1 MAQADSSTLSR
12 DDYTIGWVCALPLE
26 LAASMIMLDQ
36 VHNLLPTLYG
46 DTNSY
51 ALGSICHHNAVMAC
65 LPINQVGTNKAAIV
79 ATNMKRSFPSIRMC
93 LVVGIGGGVPSKAD
107 VRLGD
112 VVVGIRIMQY
122 DKVKTKA
129 AGEER
134 TEVHRIIPGALGTV
148 LSNFAAQD
156 DYTPLNSRFSS
167 ILQEKLANE
176 THRKFRPPNLEDRLF
191 PADYEHISSE
201 ASCDRCD
208 SSRLMIRGQRKTNT
222 VVHYGGIA
230 SGNKVMKY
238 GRKRDEIAE
247 DLDVICFEMEAAGVM
262 DVIDC
267 LVIRGICDYSDS
279 HKSKEWQ
286 NHAAVAAAAYAK
298 GFLGMIPMTEFQST
312 ATNLSRS
319 SQHIP
324 RERQKAMLASLRFN
338 RMSFRKHT
346 IKKNHDKTGQWL
358 WNHPSF
364 QEWLDPALLS
374 RHPGFI
380 WIRGKPGAG
389 KSTLMKFAW
398 LQTQMEYQ
406 QACRD
411 RKMIVASFFFN
422 ARGETLEKSASGMYR
437 SLLVQL
443 LEHFHDLQR
452 VLDSRDLEE
461 LLNLDS
467 YPLVVLKDLLRDV
480 VSELGNR
487 AFFGFIDALDE
498 CHELQL
504 MDMVR
509 YFEELAEH
517 ATQKSIPLRIC
528 FSSRNYPYINVR
540 RGVELRLEYQSGHAQ
555 DIANYVQSEL
565 QIENPA
571 LREQLVS
578 QILKKSAGVFLWVV
592 LVVDILNKEERDG
605 RPTFTNRLS
614 ELPSGLSDLFESI
627 IKRDNDNVDD
637 LQLSLVWILLAQ
649 RPLELEEFYHACWH
663 FKDPM
668 LAKQYTKDRGEK
680 YVLSSTKG
688 LAQVSQSTPPIV
700 QFIHESV
707 RDYLLKDDG
716 LRKLWPTL
724 PFNWKDMGHE
734 QLKHYCC
741 IYIQHAINSA
751 YINSPDV
758 ENDDISERL
767 PLLRYVTQNVL
778 HHAENA
784 ADSIGQ
790 GVFLE
795 EFPTAQWASLENKYQ
810 KYNIRRLTLKAD
822 LLYILAER
830 GFPNLIRTRLQ
841 NHPNIL
847 IRGERHKYPLFAA
860 LANGNKDAVAA
871 LLNLPSTI
879 YDGEDITE
887 GLNYIKDMR
896 DYVTRTPL
904 SWAAQEGRIGLVK
917 LLLLAQADVNERDK
931 AEQTPLLRAQSKRH
945 WSVVAILIKAGAD
958 VNEKSYMYNDGDRT
972 TPVTPLMYASAEND
986 EISAKL
992 LIQNGAK
999 ADAICYYIDRRLRG
1013 LTALKIASRH
1023 GHEAMAR
1030 LLIEHG
1036 ALGGDWQI
1044 EINPLAAAAENGHI
1058 GVVALLTENGIY
1070 PYMKEC
1076 GGFALVKALHYGHFA
1091 IASLLIS
1098 RGADI
1103 EFETGCFDEPLLCS
1117 PLAAASRKGHESLVR
1132 LLISKGARPDPGSL
1146 ISAARINH
1154 EAIAELLIKGGASV
1168 NKVSTY
1174 QDKTPLMVAC
1184 WAGHEAMV
1192 KLFIDYGADVNQAGS
1207 VTYPTDTPLKIA
1219 SEAGHEAVVRLL
1231 LEHGAQA
1238 EARETLQIPLR

>member
-1 MAQADSSTLSR
+1 MSR

-26 LAASMIMLDQ
+26 LAASKIMLDQ
-36 VHNLLPTLYG
+36 VHDLLPTLHG

-51 ALGSICHHNAVMAC
+51 TLGSIWHHNVVMAC
-65 LPINQVGTNKAAIV
+65 LPISQVGTNHAAIE
-79 ATNMKRSFPSIRMC
+79 ATNMKRSFPSLRMC

-112 VVVGIRIMQY
+112 VVVGTRIMQY
-122 DKVKTKA
+122 DKVKTNPE
-129 AGEER
+129 GEER
-134 TEVHRIIPGALGTV
+134 TEVYKLIPRALGTA
-148 LSNFAAQD
+148 LSHFAAED
-156 DYTPLNSRFSS
+156 KYTPLNSRFSS

-176 THRKFRPPNLEDRLF
+176 NHRKFRPPNLEDRLF
-191 PADYEHISSE
+191 QANYEHISSE

-247 DLDVICFEMEAAGVM
+247 ELDVICFEMEAAGIV

-286 NHAAVAAAAYAK
+286 DHAAVAAAAYAK

-312 ATNLSRS
+312 TTNLSRS
-319 SQHIP
+319 PQHIP
-324 RERQKAMLASLRFN
+324 REGQNAMLASLRFN
-338 RMSFRKHT
+338 SMSFRKHA
-346 IKKNHDKTGQWL
+346 IEKNHDKTGQWL

-398 LQTQMEYQ
+398 LQTQREYQ

-467 YPLVVLKDLLRDV
+467 YPLVVLKDLLQDV

-528 FSSRNYPYINVR
+528 FSSRNYPYINIQ
-540 RGVELRLEYQSGHAQ
+540 RGVELRLDYQSGHAQ
-555 DIANYVQSEL
+555 DIANYVRSEL
-565 QIENPA
+565 RIENPT
-571 LREQLVS
+571 LHEQLVF

-605 RPTFTNRLS
+605 RPAFTNRLS

-637 LQLSLVWILLAQ
+637 LKLSLGWILLAP

-688 LAQVSQSTPPIV
+688 LAQVAQSTPPIV

-716 LRKLWPTL
+716 LRKLWPNL
-724 PFNWKDMGHE
+724 PFKWKDMRHD

-741 IYIQHAINSA
+741 RYIQHAINSA
-751 YINSPDV
+751 HINSPDV
-758 ENDDISERL
+758 ENDDISKRL

-784 ADSIGQ
+784 ADSICQ

-795 EFPTAQWASLENKYQ
+795 KFPTAQWASLDNMYE
-810 KYNIRRLTLKAD
+810 KYNIRRLSPKVD
-822 LLYILAER
+822 LLYILAQR

-847 IRGERHKYPLFAA
+847 IRGERLKYPLFAA
-860 LANGNKDAVAA
+860 LANGHKDAVAA
-871 LLNLPSTI
+871 LFNLPSTI
-879 YDGEDITE
+879 YDGEDITA
-887 GLNYIKDMR
+887 GVNYKKD
-896 DYVTRTPL
+896 YHGRTPL
-904 SWAAQEGRIGLVK
+904 SWAAQEGKVGLVK
-917 LLLLAQADVNERDK
+917 LLLLAQADVNERDN
-931 AEQTPLLRAQSKRH
+931 AGQRPLFRSQPKRH
-945 WSVVAILIKAGAD
+945 FPVAELLIKAGAD
-958 VNEKSYMYNDGDRT
+958 VNEKGYMYTNGNSAMR
-972 TPVTPLMYASAEND
+972 VTPLMHASAEND
-986 EISAKL
+986 EIFARF

-999 ADAICYYIDRRLRG
+999 VDTICYEG
-1013 LTALKIASRH
+1013 EMGVVETALTIASRH
-1023 GHEAMAR
+1023 GYEAMAKF
-1030 LLIEHG
+1030 LIENG
-1036 ALGGDWQI
+1036 ALDGDWDKD
-1044 EINPLAAAAENGHI
+1044 INALAPAAENGHI
-1058 GVVALLTENGIY
+1058 GVVALLTENGIH
-1070 PYMKEC
+1070 PYTKRC
-1076 GGFALVKALHYGHFA
+1076 GGFALVKALHYGHVA

-1098 RGADI
+1098 RGADV
-1103 EFETGCFDEPLLCS
+1103 EFLTDVWDKPSSCS
-1117 PLAAASRKGHESLVR
+1117 PLAAASSNGHESLVR
-1132 LLISKGARPDPGSL
+1132 LLISKGARIGRPCASFFVKSPLLG
-1146 ISAARINH
+1146 AACNGQ
-1154 EAIAELLIKGGASV
+1154 EAIAKLLIREGACV
-1168 NKVSTY
+1168 NEVAGST
-1174 QDKTPLMVAC
+1174 TPLIAASK
-1184 WAGHEAMV
+1184 AGHGAMV
-1192 KLFIDYGADVNQAGS
+1192 KLLIDNGADVNQVCKSYLCDPG
-1207 VTYPTDTPLKIA
+1207 TTTPLDAA
-1219 SEAGHEAVVRLL
+1219 SKGGHEAVVQLL
-1231 LEHGAQA
+1231 LEHGARTKQ
-1238 EARETLQIPLR
+1238 

>member
-1 MAQADSSTLSR
+1 M
-12 DDYTIGWVCALPLE
+12 LE
-26 LAASMIMLDQ
+26 
-36 VHNLLPTLYG
+36 
-46 DTNSY
+46 
-51 ALGSICHHNAVMAC
+51 
-65 LPINQVGTNKAAIV
+65 
-79 ATNMKRSFPSIRMC
+79 
-93 LVVGIGGGVPSKAD
+93 
-107 VRLGD
+107 
-112 VVVGIRIMQY
+112 
-122 DKVKTKA
+122 
-129 AGEER
+129 
-134 TEVHRIIPGALGTV
+134 
-148 LSNFAAQD
+148 
-156 DYTPLNSRFSS
+156 
-167 ILQEKLANE
+167 
-176 THRKFRPPNLEDRLF
+176 
-191 PADYEHISSE
+191 
-201 ASCDRCD
+201 
-208 SSRLMIRGQRKTNT
+208 
-222 VVHYGGIA
+222 
-230 SGNKVMKY
+230 
-238 GRKRDEIAE
+238 
-247 DLDVICFEMEAAGVM
+247 
-262 DVIDC
+262 
-267 LVIRGICDYSDS
+267 
-279 HKSKEWQ
+279 
-286 NHAAVAAAAYAK
+286 
-298 GFLGMIPMTEFQST
+298 
-312 ATNLSRS
+312 
-319 SQHIP
+319 
-324 RERQKAMLASLRFN
+324 SLRFKS
-338 RMSFRKHT
+338 MSFRKHT
-346 IKKNHDKTGQWL
+346 IKKNHVKTCQWFL
-358 WNHPSF
+358 NDPIY

-374 RHPGFI
+374 RQPGFI
-380 WIRGKPGAG
+380 WIRGKPGVG

-398 LQTQMEYQ
+398 LQTQIKYQ
-406 QACRD
+406 QACHD
-411 RKMIVASFFFN
+411 REMMVASFFFN

-443 LEHFHDLQR
+443 LENFHDLQK

-461 LLNLDS
+461 LLSLDS
-467 YPLVVLKDLLRDV
+467 YPLGVLKDLFRAA

-487 AFFGFIDALDE
+487 AVFGFIDALDE

-528 FSSRNYPYINVR
+528 FSSRNYPYINIQ
-540 RGVELRLEYQSGHAQ
+540 RGVELTLENQTGHEQ

-565 QIENPA
+565 RIENSA
-571 LREQLVS
+571 LREQLFS
-578 QILKKSAGVFLWVV
+578 QILEKSARVFLWVV

-605 RPTFTNRLS
+605 RPAFTNRLS

-637 LQLSLVWILLAQ
+637 LKLSLGWILLAQ

-688 LAQVSQSTPPIV
+688 LAQVAQSTPPIV

-716 LRKLWPTL
+716 LRKLWPNL
-724 PFNWKDMGHE
+724 PFHWKDMGHE

-741 IYIQHAINSA
+741 IYIQHAISSA
-751 YINSPDV
+751 HINSPDV
-758 ENDDISERL
+758 ENDDISKRL

-784 ADSIGQ
+784 ADSIWQ

-795 EFPTAQWASLENKYQ
+795 EFPTAQWANLENMYQ
-810 KYNIRRLTLKAD
+810 KYNIRRLTPKAD

-871 LLNLPSTI
+871 LFNLPSTI
-879 YDGEDITE
+879 YDGKDITE

-904 SWAAQEGRIGLVK
+904 SWAAQEGRVGLVK

-931 AEQTPLLRAQSKRH
+931 AGQTPLLRAQSKRH
-945 WSVVAILIKAGAD
+945 WPVVAILIKAGAD
-958 VNEKSYMYNDGDRT
+958 VSEKSYMYNDGDHPTR
-972 TPVTPLMYASAEND
+972 VTPLMYASAEND
-986 EISAKL
+986 EKSATL
-992 LIQNGAK
+992 LIENGAK
-999 ADAICYYIDRRLRG
+999 VNATCYYDGWRRTG
-1013 LTALKIASRH
+1013 ETALKIASRH

-1030 LLIEHG
+1030 LLIEYG
-1036 ALGGDWQI
+1036 ALDGDWQI
-1044 EINPLAAAAENGHI
+1044 GINPLAVAAENGHI

-1076 GGFALVKALHYGHFA
+1076 GGFALVKALHYGHVA
-1091 IASLLIS
+1091 IARLLIS

-1103 EFETGCFDEPLLCS
+1103 EFQTDFYEKPARCS

-1132 LLISKGARPDPGSL
+1132 LLISKGARPDPGPL
-1146 ISAARINH
+1146 IKAARINH
-1154 EAIAELLIKGGASV
+1154 EAIAKLLIEGGASV
-1168 NKVSTY
+1168 NKADQHT
-1174 QDKTPLMVAC
+1174 TPLAVAC

-1192 KLFIDYGADVNQAGS
+1192 KLLIDYGADVNQVHS
-1207 VTYPTDTPLKIA
+1207 EIFPRTPLKIA
-1219 SEAGHEAVVRLL
+1219 SEAGHEAVVRVL
-1231 LEHGAQA
+1231 LEHGAEA

>member
-26 LAASMIMLDQ
+26 LAASMTMLDQ
-36 VHNLLPTLYG
+36 VHDLLPTLYG

-51 ALGSICHHNAVMAC
+51 ALGSICHHNVVMAF
-65 LPINQVGTNKAAIV
+65 LPISQVGTNNAAIV

-129 AGEER
+129 GGEER
-134 TEVHRIIPGALGTV
+134 TEVHRIIRGALGTV

-156 DYTPLNSRFSS
+156 DYAPLNSRFSS

-176 THRKFRPPNLEDRLF
+176 NYRKFRPPNLEDRLF
-191 PADYEHISSE
+191 QADYEH
-201 ASCDRCD
+201 
-208 SSRLMIRGQRKTNT
+208 RKTNR

-247 DLDVICFEMEAAGVM
+247 DLNVICFEMEAAGVM

-298 GFLGMIPMTEFQST
+298 GFLGMIPITEFQSR

-319 SQHIP
+319 PQHLP

-338 RMSFRKHT
+338 SMSFRKHT

-398 LQTQMEYQ
+398 LQTQMKYQ

-452 VLDSRDLEE
+452 ILDSRDLEE
-461 LLNLDS
+461 LLNLES
-467 YPLVVLKDLLRDV
+467 YPLVLLKDLLRDV

-528 FSSRNYPYINVR
+528 FSSRNYPYINIQ
-540 RGVELRLEYQSGHAQ
+540 RGVELTLENQTGHAQ

-565 QIENPA
+565 RIENSA
-571 LREQLVS
+571 LREQLFS
-578 QILKKSAGVFLWVV
+578 QILEKSARVFLWVV

-605 RPTFTNRLS
+605 RPALTNRLS

-637 LQLSLVWILLAQ
+637 LKLSLGWILLAQ

-688 LAQVSQSTPPIV
+688 LAQVAQSTPPIV

-716 LRKLWPTL
+716 LRKLWPNL

-751 YINSPDV
+751 HINSPDV
-758 ENDDISERL
+758 EIDGISKRL

-778 HHAENA
+778 RHAENA
-784 ADSIGQ
+784 ADSIWQ

-795 EFPTAQWASLENKYQ
+795 EFPTAQWANLENMYQ
-810 KYNIRRLTLKAD
+810 KYNIRRLTPEVD

-841 NHPNIL
+841 KHPNIL
-847 IRGERHKYPLFAA
+847 IRGETHMYPLFVA

-871 LLNLPSTI
+871 LFNLPSTI
-879 YDGEDITE
+879 YDGEDITG
-887 GLNYIKDMR
+887 GLNYTGDH
-896 DYVTRTPL
+896 VTRTPL
-904 SWAAQEGRIGLVK
+904 SWAAQEGRVGLVK
-917 LLLLAQADVNERDK
+917 LLLLAQADVNERDI
-931 AEQTPLLRAQSKRH
+931 ARQTPLLRAQSKRH
-945 WSVVAILIKAGAD
+945 WPVVSILIKAGAN
-958 VNEKSYMYNDGDRT
+958 VNEKGYLYNDGNYLTR
-972 TPVTPLMYASAEND
+972 VTPLMYASAENN
-986 EISAKL
+986 EIYARL
-992 LIQNGAK
+992 LIENGAK
-999 ADAICYYIDRRLRG
+999 VNANATCYYGAARLRG
-1013 LTALKIASRH
+1013 ETALNIASRH

-1030 LLIEHG
+1030 LLIEYG
-1036 ALGGDWQI
+1036 ALDGDWQI
-1044 EINPLAAAAENGHI
+1044 RINPLAAAAENGHI
-1058 GVVALLTENGIY
+1058 DVVALLTENGIY
-1070 PYMKEC
+1070 PHMKEC
-1076 GGFALVKALHYGHFA
+1076 GGFALVKALHYGHVA

-1103 EFETGCFDEPLLCS
+1103 EFRTDCCDDPPYCS
-1117 PLAAASRKGHESLVR
+1117 PLAAASRNGHESLVR
-1132 LLISKGARPDPGSL
+1132 LLISKGARPDPDPL
-1146 ISAARINH
+1146 IYAARSNH

-1168 NKVSTY
+1168 NKASTY
-1174 QDKTPLMVAC
+1174 QHATPLAVAC

-1192 KLFIDYGADVNQAGS
+1192 KLLIHYGADVNQAGS
-1207 VTYPTDTPLKIA
+1207 VHVTYPTRTPLKIA

>member
-1 MAQADSSTLSR
+1 MAEADISMMSR

-51 ALGSICHHNAVMAC
+51 ALGSICHHNVVMAC
-65 LPINQVGTNKAAIV
+65 LPISQVGTNNAAIV

-112 VVVGIRIMQY
+112 VVVGTRVMQY
-122 DKVKTKA
+122 DKVKTNPG
-129 AGEER
+129 GEER
-134 TEVHRIIPGALGTV
+134 TEVHKLISRGLGTA
-148 LSNFAAQD
+148 LSHFAAED
-156 DYTPLNSRFSS
+156 KYTPLNSRFSS
-167 ILQEKLANE
+167 ILQEKLAIE
-176 THRKFRPPNLEDRLF
+176 EHCKFRPPNLEDRLF
-191 PADYEHISSE
+191 QADYEHIRSE
-201 ASCDRCD
+201 ATCDRCD

-230 SGNKVMKY
+230 SGNKVMKD
-238 GRKRDEIAE
+238 GRKRDEIAR
-247 DLDVICFEMEAAGVM
+247 DIDVICFEMEAAGIV

-286 NHAAVAAAAYAK
+286 DHAAVAAAAYAK
-298 GFLGMIPMTEFQST
+298 GFLTLIPMTEFQST
-312 ATNLSRS
+312 AMNSSRS
-319 SQHIP
+319 Q
-324 RERQKAMLASLRFN
+324 N
-338 RMSFRKHT
+338 
-346 IKKNHDKTGQWL
+346 
-358 WNHPSF
+358 
-364 QEWLDPALLS
+364 
-374 RHPGFI
+374 
-380 WIRGKPGAG
+380 
-389 KSTLMKFAW
+389 
-398 LQTQMEYQ
+398 
-406 QACRD
+406 
-411 RKMIVASFFFN
+411 
-422 ARGETLEKSASGMYR
+422 
-437 SLLVQL
+437 
-443 LEHFHDLQR
+443 FHDLQK

-461 LLNLDS
+461 LLSLDS
-467 YPLVVLKDLLRDV
+467 YPLGVLKDLFRAA

-487 AFFGFIDALDE
+487 AVFGFIDALDE

-517 ATQKSIPLRIC
+517 ATQKSIPIRIC
-528 FSSRNYPYINVR
+528 FSSRNYPYINIQ
-540 RGVELRLEYQSGHAQ
+540 RGVELTLENQTGHAQ

-565 QIENPA
+565 RIENSA
-571 LREQLVS
+571 LREQLFS
-578 QILKKSAGVFLWVV
+578 QILEKSARVFLWVV

-605 RPTFTNRLS
+605 RPAFTNRLS

-627 IKRDNDNVDD
+627 IKRDNDYVDD
-637 LQLSLVWILLAQ
+637 LKLSLGWILLAQ

-688 LAQVSQSTPPIV
+688 LAQVAQSTPPIV

-716 LRKLWPTL
+716 LRKLWPNL
-724 PFNWKDMGHE
+724 PFHWKDMGHE

-751 YINSPDV
+751 HINSPDV
-758 ENDDISERL
+758 ENDDISKRL

-778 HHAENA
+778 RHAENA
-784 ADSIGQ
+784 ADSIWQ

-795 EFPTAQWASLENKYQ
+795 EFPTAQWANLENMYQ
-810 KYNIRRLTLKAD
+810 KYNIRRLTPEVD
-822 LLYILAER
+822 LLYILAES

-841 NHPNIL
+841 KHPNIL

-871 LLNLPSTI
+871 LFNLPSTI
-879 YDGEDITE
+879 YDGEDITG
-887 GLNYIKDMR
+887 GLNYIKDMG

-904 SWAAQEGRIGLVK
+904 SWAAQEGRVGLVK

-945 WSVVAILIKAGAD
+945 WPVVAILIKAGAD
-958 VNEKSYMYNDGDRT
+958 VSEKSCMYNDGDHPTR
-972 TPVTPLMYASAEND
+972 VTPLMYASAEND
-986 EISAKL
+986 EISATL
-992 LIQNGAK
+992 LIENGAK
-999 ADAICYYIDRRLRG
+999 VNATCYYDVKRPRG
-1013 LTALKIASRH
+1013 ETALKIASRH
-1023 GHEAMAR
+1023 GHETMAR
-1030 LLIEHG
+1030 LLIEYG
-1036 ALGGDWQI
+1036 ALDGDWNFW
-1044 EINPLAAAAENGHI
+1044 INPLAAAAENGHI
-1058 GVVALLTENGIY
+1058 DVVALLTENGIH
-1070 PYMKEC
+1070 PYMKHC
-1076 GGFALVKALHYGHFA
+1076 GGFALVKALHYGHVA

-1103 EFETGCFDEPLLCS
+1103 EFETAFYEKPACCS
-1117 PLAAASRKGHESLVR
+1117 PLAAASGKGHESLVR
-1132 LLISKGARPDPGSL
+1132 LLISNGARIDHPDPTPL
-1146 ISAARINH
+1146 VNSACNGH
-1154 EAIAELLIKGGASV
+1154 EAIAELLIKEGASV
-1168 NKVSTY
+1168 NKDVRG
-1174 QDKTPLMVAC
+1174 QTPLMTAC
-1184 WAGHEAMV
+1184 YAGHEAMV
-1192 KLFIDYGADVNQAGS
+1192 KLLIDYGADVNQAGTS
-1207 VTYPTDTPLKIA
+1207 FYETRTPLKMA
-1219 SEAGHEAVVRLL
+1219 SEARHEAVVRLL